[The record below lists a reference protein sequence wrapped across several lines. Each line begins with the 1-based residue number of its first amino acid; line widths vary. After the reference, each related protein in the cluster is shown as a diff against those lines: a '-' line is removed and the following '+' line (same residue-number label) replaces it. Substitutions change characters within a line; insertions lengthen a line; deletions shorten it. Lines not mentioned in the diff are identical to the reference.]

1 MNDLCRVKFISAVW
15 QKAYIQQTKGSGL
28 DNTTVMACVS
38 AAGKALPPFII
49 YKGANLWTTWKGDND
64 IPGTFYAASEIGW
77 MTSAIVQ
84 EWFVK
89 FCEKVPYTF
98 TSMMAKLIYENKL
111 THSDLSTSR
120 LRKLYKE
127 SFNHKYN
134 TAAKI
139 MNSNY
144 SSTDD
149 TSLIYKNIT
158 LRESRLHQ
166 DDDVTAK
173 VNKFSNLKTTSSERA
188 ISQHRKACDYLL
200 GKPQSKRTCLRKYD
214 VPSVSE
220 EQSYVYLKRID
231 NVMLQEN
238 KNKNKTLRIR
248 PHQSYDFG
256 QKLNKGYLHLNK
268 SNPNTSLHQ
277 SPHVGWPSTHSM
289 SRYNSPTARLRRL
302 SSAPQRYNPA
312 SYSSIKSSRGST
324 ISHHSRHN
332 PNSSKVQKPQKCFSP
347 QTNRAD
353 FLFSIGLQSSVPQI
367 LTAIVPPGTVPT
379 DDHWRTLA
387 PNNIPK
393 LDISAE
399 KLFKMAGRLKVK
411 LSEPSSSSKCWYRTG
426 HLILSLLSNYSG
438 LQDTQ
443 KRQLAH
449 CTKQLL
455 SDVEHG
461 RSCAFAN
468 QFPSWLLF
476 SPSLE
481 KQRSKVRRKNS
492 LTPTIHPATT
502 MLWRRF
508 RRHGPHDPSWYF
520 SPAELRSST

>member
-1 MNDLCRVKFISAVW
+1 MDDLCRVKLISAVG
-15 QKAYIQQTKGSGL
+15 QKAYKKTEGSGQ

-38 AAGKALPPFII
+38 AAGKALPPVII

-64 IPGTFYAASEIGW
+64 IPGTFYAASENVW
-77 MTSAIVQ
+77 MTGAIFQ
-84 EWFVK
+84 ELFVK

-98 TSMMAKLIYENKL
+98 T
-111 THSDLSTSR
+111 
-120 LRKLYKE
+120 KE

-134 TAAKI
+134 TAVKI
-139 MNSNY
+139 MNSTY
-144 SSTDD
+144 GSTDD
-149 TSLIYKNIT
+149 TSLKYKNIT

-166 DDDVTAK
+166 DDDVTVK

-200 GKPQSKRTCLRKYD
+200 GKLQSKRTCLVKYD

-238 KNKNKTLRIR
+238 KNTKKTLRIR

-277 SPHVGWPSTHSM
+277 STHSM

-312 SYSSIKSSRGST
+312 SYSSIKSSQGSA

-332 PNSSKVQKPQKCFSP
+332 PNSSKVQKSQKCFSP

-481 KQRSKVRRKNS
+481 KQRSKVRRKKCS
-492 LTPTIHPATT
+492 
-502 MLWRRF
+502 
-508 RRHGPHDPSWYF
+508 
-520 SPAELRSST
+520 